1 MPEKT
6 RIQNFQMSS
15 EYPEPEKP
23 SPNLRC
29 QISSDFERQ
38 CAANDGQMM
47 SKRSLSAE
55 QCVIECEKLDWCIK
69 ARVLIHFFLLFE
81 LHIFSFM
88 SGLIQFLSGE
98 FAVISISFR

>member
-23 SPNLRC
+23 SPDLRC

-38 CAANDGQMM
+38 CAANDGEMM

-69 ARVLIHFFLLFE
+69 ARVLIHFFLIFE
-81 LHIFSFM
+81 LHILMLS
-88 SGLIQFLSGE
+88 LIQFLSGE